1 MLILIFS
8 IALVLA
14 IVSTIL
20 CQKVSSQ
27 NNLDFIFFVFA
38 LIGYVV
44 VAIVLL
50 VFIFMIPEVATSG
63 RIDEK
68 IAMYEEENAKIEA
81 QMDILVEKY
90 MKYEQETFSD
100 LKTEESAIT
109 LVTLFP
115 ELKSDELVQTQ
126 INVYTSNN
134 TQIKKLK
141 EEKINMQTK
150 RWILFF
156 KK

>member
-1 MLILIFS
+1 MLILIFG
-8 IALVLA
+8 IALIIT
-14 IVSTIL
+14 IV
-20 CQKVSSQ
+20 C
-27 NNLDFIFFVFA
+27 
-38 LIGYVV
+38 LIGACKTIDSDVTEFLIGAAVV
-44 VAIVLL
+44 SGIVMVIDLA
-50 VFIFMIPEVATSG
+50 VFILMVPGVATSG
-63 RIDEK
+63 KIDEK

-134 TQIKKLK
+134 TQIKNLK

-156 KK
+156 

>member
-1 MLILIFS
+1 MLILIFA
-8 IALVLA
+8 IALVIA
-14 IVSTIL
+14 IVFS
-20 CQKVSSQ
+20 
-27 NNLDFIFFVFA
+27 F
-38 LIGYVV
+38 IGYVGSEEFYGIACLGYV
-44 VAIVLL
+44 VAAIVLL
-50 VFIFMIPEVATSG
+50 IFVIMVPGVATAG

-126 INVYTSNN
+126 INVYTGNN

>member
-1 MLILIFS
+1 MLILIFC
-8 IALVLA
+8 IALIIT
-14 IVSTIL
+14 IV
-20 CQKVSSQ
+20 C
-27 NNLDFIFFVFA
+27 
-38 LIGYVV
+38 LIGACKAMDSDVTEFLIGATVV
-44 VAIVLL
+44 SCIVMVIDLV
-50 VFIFMIPEVATSG
+50 VFILMVPEVATSG

-90 MKYEQETFSD
+90 MKYEKETFSD